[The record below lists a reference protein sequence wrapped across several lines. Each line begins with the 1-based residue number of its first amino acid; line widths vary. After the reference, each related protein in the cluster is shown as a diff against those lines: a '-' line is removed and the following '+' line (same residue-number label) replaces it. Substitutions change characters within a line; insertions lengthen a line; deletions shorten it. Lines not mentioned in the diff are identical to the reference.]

1 MSEAIGRFV
10 GDNLFGL
17 VTAGLSAVAIFYL
30 KTLVKGLVASKKK
43 HPLTSKDLDTYGAVI
58 EAITMALVKTRS
70 ARCYI
75 LSIRNGDVQI
85 NNLHQYKLYC
95 DYEVVADAIGGMK
108 KHLQA
113 IPVQDVYSC
122 VAMYYRQNNGVA
134 GVTSIPN
141 TDSYIYN
148 HAELEASTVKQMM
161 VAAGSEITV
170 HSVIRNKYGDVLGVV
185 CLDYCS
191 DSMKGF
197 FDTNQVILIE
207 ELCATRD
214 RLQNIIRS
222 NTNEN

>member
-1 MSEAIGRFV
+1 MSEAIGKFV

-30 KTLVKGLVASKKK
+30 KTLVKGLATSKKK

-58 EAITMALVKTRS
+58 EVITMALVKTRA

-108 KHLQA
+108 PHLQA

-122 VAMYYRQNNGVA
+122 VALYYRQNNSVM

-141 TDSYIYN
+141 ADSYMYN
-148 HAELEASTVKQMM
+148 HAELESSTVKQMM
-161 VAAGSEITV
+161 VAAGTEITI
-170 HSVIRNKYGDVLGVV
+170 HSVIRSKYGDVLGVI

-191 DSMKGF
+191 AYTKEF
-197 FDTNQVILIE
+197 FATNQVILIE
-207 ELCATRD
+207 ELCAARD
-214 RLQNIIRS
+214 RLQNIIR
-222 NTNEN
+222 NNVDEN